1 MVSPRDQN
9 FFVTAGD
16 WLRGPWWESM
26 NRWYVKSLEPCSSK
40 VKGEHPLPVKNTM
53 LIPDSQ
59 KFFQCEL
66 ESLRTQLQAQTKAF
80 EFLNHSVTMLEK
92 ESCLQQIKI
101 QQLEEVWSPL
111 SLQGEKEGR
120 KRAEDQSQQELHGA
134 LAQGL
139 QELQKT
145 LRDSEELQQARTT
158 RCLQLLAQEIRDSKK
173 FLWEELEL
181 VREEVTF
188 IYQKL
193 QAQEDEIS
201 ENLLNI
207 QKMQKT
213 QVKCR
218 KVLTKMKQQA
228 YEPCSYPEAEEVL
241 AEGNCT
247 WKDDLQKEL
256 SNIWS
261 AVHSLQNSIDCLAL
275 SMGTRPRASCLKGP
289 AFAMAGGRP
298 HLKRSFSIIPCFV
311 FVESV
316 LLGIVILLAYRLEFT
331 DTFPVHTQ
339 GFFCYDSAYAKPYP
353 GPEAASRAPPAL
365 IYALVTAGPTFTIL
379 LGELARAFFPAP
391 PSASPV
397 SGEST
402 IVSGACCR
410 FSPPL
415 RRLVRFLGVY
425 SFGLFTTTIF
435 ANAGQVVTGNPTPH
449 FLSVCRP
456 NYTAL
461 GCPPPSPDR
470 PGPDRFVTD
479 QSACAGS
486 PSLVAAARRAFPC
499 KDAALCAYA
508 VTYTAMYVTLVFRVK
523 GSRLVKPS
531 LCLALLCPAFLVGVV
546 RVAEYRNHWSDVL
559 AGFLTGAAIATFL
572 VTCVVH
578 NFQSRPPS
586 GRRLSPWEDLSQAPT
601 MDSPLEKLSVAQEA
615 ETCRPHSTPARL
627 TPSKPQNCARRG
639 HLIPS
644 CVSSR
649 APAMCSSPRVPR
661 PRLRSEPTPLPLPL
675 PLPAPTPSQGP
686 SPSSPGP
693 GGPGGGGGRGRKL
706 LLPTPLLRD
715 LYTLSGLHPS
725 PFHRDNFSP
734 YLFAS
739 RDHLL

>member
-1 MVSPRDQN
+1 
-9 FFVTAGD
+9 
-16 WLRGPWWESM
+16 
-26 NRWYVKSLEPCSSK
+26 
-40 VKGEHPLPVKNTM
+40 
-53 LIPDSQ
+53 
-59 KFFQCEL
+59 
-66 ESLRTQLQAQTKAF
+66 
-80 EFLNHSVTMLEK
+80 
-92 ESCLQQIKI
+92 
-101 QQLEEVWSPL
+101 
-111 SLQGEKEGR
+111 
-120 KRAEDQSQQELHGA
+120 
-134 LAQGL
+134 
-139 QELQKT
+139 
-145 LRDSEELQQARTT
+145 
-158 RCLQLLAQEIRDSKK
+158 
-173 FLWEELEL
+173 
-181 VREEVTF
+181 
-188 IYQKL
+188 
-193 QAQEDEIS
+193 
-201 ENLLNI
+201 
-207 QKMQKT
+207 
-213 QVKCR
+213 
-218 KVLTKMKQQA
+218 
-228 YEPCSYPEAEEVL
+228 
-241 AEGNCT
+241 
-247 WKDDLQKEL
+247 
-256 SNIWS
+256 
-261 AVHSLQNSIDCLAL
+261 
-275 SMGTRPRASCLKGP
+275 
-289 AFAMAGGRP
+289 MAGGRP

-316 LLGIVILLAYRLEFT
+316 LLGIVVLLAYRLEFT

-365 IYALVTAGPTFTIL
+365 IYALVTAGPTLTIL

-391 PSASPV
+391 PSSRPV

-578 NFQSRPPS
+578 NFQSRPHS

-601 MDSPLEKLSVAQEA
+601 MDSPLEKLSVAQEP

>member
-1 MVSPRDQN
+1 
-9 FFVTAGD
+9 
-16 WLRGPWWESM
+16 
-26 NRWYVKSLEPCSSK
+26 
-40 VKGEHPLPVKNTM
+40 
-53 LIPDSQ
+53 
-59 KFFQCEL
+59 
-66 ESLRTQLQAQTKAF
+66 
-80 EFLNHSVTMLEK
+80 
-92 ESCLQQIKI
+92 
-101 QQLEEVWSPL
+101 
-111 SLQGEKEGR
+111 
-120 KRAEDQSQQELHGA
+120 
-134 LAQGL
+134 
-139 QELQKT
+139 
-145 LRDSEELQQARTT
+145 
-158 RCLQLLAQEIRDSKK
+158 
-173 FLWEELEL
+173 
-181 VREEVTF
+181 
-188 IYQKL
+188 
-193 QAQEDEIS
+193 
-201 ENLLNI
+201 
-207 QKMQKT
+207 
-213 QVKCR
+213 
-218 KVLTKMKQQA
+218 
-228 YEPCSYPEAEEVL
+228 
-241 AEGNCT
+241 
-247 WKDDLQKEL
+247 
-256 SNIWS
+256 
-261 AVHSLQNSIDCLAL
+261 
-275 SMGTRPRASCLKGP
+275 
-289 AFAMAGGRP
+289 MAGGRP
-298 HLKRSFSIIPCFV
+298 QLKRSFSIIPCFV
-311 FVESV
+311 FVE
-316 LLGIVILLAYRLEFT
+316 
-331 DTFPVHTQ
+331 
-339 GFFCYDSAYAKPYP
+339 
-353 GPEAASRAPPAL
+353 
-365 IYALVTAGPTFTIL
+365 IL

-391 PSASPV
+391 PSAIPV
-397 SGEST
+397 IGEST

-461 GCPPPSPDR
+461 GCLPPSPDR

-479 QSACAGS
+479 KGACAGS

-508 VTYTAMYVTLVFRVK
+508 VAYTAMYVTLVFRVK

-578 NFQSRPPS
+578 NFQSRPRS
-586 GRRLSPWEDLSQAPT
+586 GRRLSPWEDLGQTPT
-601 MDSPLEKLSVAQEA
+601 TDSRLEKLSVAQEPEA
-615 ETCRPHSTPARL
+615 CRPHSTPARL
-627 TPSKPQNCARRG
+627 TPSKPQNCAHRG

-675 PLPAPTPSQGP
+675 PLPLPAPTPSQGP
-686 SPSSPGP
+686 SPSSPGL
-693 GGPGGGGGRGRKL
+693 GGLGGGGGRGRKL

-715 LYTLSGLHPS
+715 LYTLSGLYPS

>member
-1 MVSPRDQN
+1 
-9 FFVTAGD
+9 
-16 WLRGPWWESM
+16 
-26 NRWYVKSLEPCSSK
+26 
-40 VKGEHPLPVKNTM
+40 
-53 LIPDSQ
+53 
-59 KFFQCEL
+59 
-66 ESLRTQLQAQTKAF
+66 
-80 EFLNHSVTMLEK
+80 
-92 ESCLQQIKI
+92 
-101 QQLEEVWSPL
+101 
-111 SLQGEKEGR
+111 
-120 KRAEDQSQQELHGA
+120 
-134 LAQGL
+134 
-139 QELQKT
+139 
-145 LRDSEELQQARTT
+145 
-158 RCLQLLAQEIRDSKK
+158 
-173 FLWEELEL
+173 
-181 VREEVTF
+181 
-188 IYQKL
+188 
-193 QAQEDEIS
+193 
-201 ENLLNI
+201 
-207 QKMQKT
+207 
-213 QVKCR
+213 
-218 KVLTKMKQQA
+218 
-228 YEPCSYPEAEEVL
+228 
-241 AEGNCT
+241 
-247 WKDDLQKEL
+247 
-256 SNIWS
+256 
-261 AVHSLQNSIDCLAL
+261 
-275 SMGTRPRASCLKGP
+275 
-289 AFAMAGGRP
+289 MAGGRP
-298 HLKRSFSIIPCFV
+298 QLKRSFSIIPCFV

-316 LLGIVILLAYRLEFT
+316 LLGIVVLLAYRLEFT

-339 GFFCYDSAYAKPYP
+339 GFFCYDSTYAKPYP

-365 IYALVTAGPTFTIL
+365 IYALVTAGPTLTIL

-391 PSASPV
+391 PSAIPV
-397 SGEST
+397 IGERT

-479 QSACAGS
+479 QGACAGS
-486 PSLVAAARRAFPC
+486 PNLVAAARRAFPC

-508 VTYTAMYVTLVFRVK
+508 VTYTA
-523 GSRLVKPS
+523 
-531 LCLALLCPAFLVGVV
+531 
-546 RVAEYRNHWSDVL
+546 
-559 AGFLTGAAIATFL
+559 

-586 GRRLSPWEDLSQAPT
+586 GRRLSPWEDLGQAPT
-601 MDSPLEKLSVAQEA
+601 MDSPLEKLSVAQEPEA
-615 ETCRPHSTPARL
+615 CRPHSTPARL
-627 TPSKPQNCARRG
+627 APSKPPNCARRG

-715 LYTLSGLHPS
+715 LYTLSGLYPS

>member
-1 MVSPRDQN
+1 
-9 FFVTAGD
+9 
-16 WLRGPWWESM
+16 
-26 NRWYVKSLEPCSSK
+26 
-40 VKGEHPLPVKNTM
+40 
-53 LIPDSQ
+53 
-59 KFFQCEL
+59 
-66 ESLRTQLQAQTKAF
+66 
-80 EFLNHSVTMLEK
+80 
-92 ESCLQQIKI
+92 
-101 QQLEEVWSPL
+101 
-111 SLQGEKEGR
+111 
-120 KRAEDQSQQELHGA
+120 
-134 LAQGL
+134 
-139 QELQKT
+139 
-145 LRDSEELQQARTT
+145 
-158 RCLQLLAQEIRDSKK
+158 
-173 FLWEELEL
+173 
-181 VREEVTF
+181 
-188 IYQKL
+188 
-193 QAQEDEIS
+193 
-201 ENLLNI
+201 
-207 QKMQKT
+207 
-213 QVKCR
+213 
-218 KVLTKMKQQA
+218 
-228 YEPCSYPEAEEVL
+228 
-241 AEGNCT
+241 
-247 WKDDLQKEL
+247 
-256 SNIWS
+256 
-261 AVHSLQNSIDCLAL
+261 
-275 SMGTRPRASCLKGP
+275 
-289 AFAMAGGRP
+289 MAGGRP
-298 HLKRSFSIIPCFV
+298 QLKRSFSIIPCFV
-311 FVESV
+311 FVE
-316 LLGIVILLAYRLEFT
+316 
-331 DTFPVHTQ
+331 
-339 GFFCYDSAYAKPYP
+339 
-353 GPEAASRAPPAL
+353 
-365 IYALVTAGPTFTIL
+365 IL

-391 PSASPV
+391 PSAVPII
-397 SGEST
+397 GEST

-479 QSACAGS
+479 QGACAGS

-601 MDSPLEKLSVAQEA
+601 MDSPLEKLSVAQEP
-615 ETCRPHSTPARL
+615 EGCRSHSTPARL

-639 HLIPS
+639 HLIPN

-675 PLPAPTPSQGP
+675 PLPAPAPSQGP

-715 LYTLSGLHPS
+715 LYTLSGLYPS

>member
-1 MVSPRDQN
+1 MLIRRLESPPHRVMQMRRPE
-9 FFVTAGD
+9 APPLAPSLS
-16 WLRGPWWESM
+16 LRGSAGPTASPISASA
-26 NRWYVKSLEPCSSK
+26 RRACRPSVRPAARVTSKRSGGSGGDSLDPSK
-40 VKGEHPLPVKNTM
+40 LRGWGTGPRVPTLTFLGLSFHLCAMGLTIPV
-53 LIPDSQ
+53 
-59 KFFQCEL
+59 
-66 ESLRTQLQAQTKAF
+66 
-80 EFLNHSVTMLEK
+80 
-92 ESCLQQIKI
+92 
-101 QQLEEVWSPL
+101 
-111 SLQGEKEGR
+111 
-120 KRAEDQSQQELHGA
+120 
-134 LAQGL
+134 
-139 QELQKT
+139 
-145 LRDSEELQQARTT
+145 
-158 RCLQLLAQEIRDSKK
+158 LLAARSG
-173 FLWEELEL
+173 
-181 VREEVTF
+181 
-188 IYQKL
+188 
-193 QAQEDEIS
+193 
-201 ENLLNI
+201 
-207 QKMQKT
+207 
-213 QVKCR
+213 C
-218 KVLTKMKQQA
+218 
-228 YEPCSYPEAEEVL
+228 
-241 AEGNCT
+241 
-247 WKDDLQKEL
+247 
-256 SNIWS
+256 
-261 AVHSLQNSIDCLAL
+261 
-275 SMGTRPRASCLKGP
+275 P
-289 AFAMAGGRP
+289 AFTMAGGRP
-298 HLKRSFSIIPCFV
+298 QLKRSFSIIPCFV

-316 LLGIVILLAYRLEFT
+316 LLGIVVLLAYRLEFT

-339 GFFCYDSAYAKPYP
+339 GFFCYDSTYAKPYP
-353 GPEAASRAPPAL
+353 GPEAASRVPPAL
-365 IYALVTAGPTFTIL
+365 IYALVTAGPTLTIL

-391 PSASPV
+391 PSAVPII
-397 SGEST
+397 GEST

-479 QSACAGS
+479 QGACAGS

-578 NFQSRPPS
+578 NFQSRRPS
-586 GRRLSPWEDLSQAPT
+586 GRRFSPWEDLGQAPT
-601 MDSPLEKLSVAQEA
+601 MDSPLEKLSVAQEPEA
-615 ETCRPHSTPARL
+615 CRPHSTPARL
-627 TPSKPQNCARRG
+627 TPSKSQNCARRG

-715 LYTLSGLHPS
+715 LYTLSGLYPS

>member
-1 MVSPRDQN
+1 
-9 FFVTAGD
+9 
-16 WLRGPWWESM
+16 
-26 NRWYVKSLEPCSSK
+26 
-40 VKGEHPLPVKNTM
+40 
-53 LIPDSQ
+53 
-59 KFFQCEL
+59 
-66 ESLRTQLQAQTKAF
+66 
-80 EFLNHSVTMLEK
+80 
-92 ESCLQQIKI
+92 
-101 QQLEEVWSPL
+101 
-111 SLQGEKEGR
+111 
-120 KRAEDQSQQELHGA
+120 
-134 LAQGL
+134 
-139 QELQKT
+139 
-145 LRDSEELQQARTT
+145 
-158 RCLQLLAQEIRDSKK
+158 
-173 FLWEELEL
+173 
-181 VREEVTF
+181 
-188 IYQKL
+188 
-193 QAQEDEIS
+193 
-201 ENLLNI
+201 
-207 QKMQKT
+207 
-213 QVKCR
+213 
-218 KVLTKMKQQA
+218 
-228 YEPCSYPEAEEVL
+228 
-241 AEGNCT
+241 
-247 WKDDLQKEL
+247 
-256 SNIWS
+256 
-261 AVHSLQNSIDCLAL
+261 
-275 SMGTRPRASCLKGP
+275 
-289 AFAMAGGRP
+289 MAGGRP

-339 GFFCYDSAYAKPYP
+339 GFFCYDSTYAKPYP
-353 GPEAASRAPPAL
+353 GPEAASRVPPAL
-365 IYALVTAGPTFTIL
+365 IYALVTAGPTLTIL
-379 LGELARAFFPAP
+379 LGELARAYFPTP
-391 PSASPV
+391 PSAVPV
-397 SGEST
+397 IGEST

-461 GCPPPSPDR
+461 GCLPPSPDR

-479 QSACAGS
+479 QGACAGS

-586 GRRLSPWEDLSQAPT
+586 GRRLSPWEDLGQAPT
-601 MDSPLEKLSVAQEA
+601 MDSPLEKLSVAQEP
-615 ETCRPHSTPARL
+615 EVCRPHSTPARL
-627 TPSKPQNCARRG
+627 TPSKSQNCARRG

-715 LYTLSGLHPS
+715 LYTLSGLYPS

>member
-1 MVSPRDQN
+1 MQMMFPE
-9 FFVTAGD
+9 A
-16 WLRGPWWESM
+16 P
-26 NRWYVKSLEPCSSK
+26 
-40 VKGEHPLPVKNTM
+40 PLAP
-53 LIPDSQ
+53 
-59 KFFQCEL
+59 
-66 ESLRTQLQAQTKAF
+66 
-80 EFLNHSVTMLEK
+80 
-92 ESCLQQIKI
+92 
-101 QQLEEVWSPL
+101 PL
-111 SLQGEKEGR
+111 SLRGSAGP
-120 KRAEDQSQQELHGA
+120 AGSISISA
-134 LAQGL
+134 LARSPALCLSVRPAAPGPSRRSRGSGGGSLDPVREQATGWGTGL
-139 QELQKT
+139 RVPT
-145 LRDSEELQQARTT
+145 LA
-158 RCLQLLAQEIRDSKK
+158 CLGLHFHICAMGVTISALLATRSGCP
-173 FLWEELEL
+173 
-181 VREEVTF
+181 
-188 IYQKL
+188 
-193 QAQEDEIS
+193 A
-201 ENLLNI
+201 
-207 QKMQKT
+207 
-213 QVKCR
+213 
-218 KVLTKMKQQA
+218 LT
-228 YEPCSYPEAEEVL
+228 
-241 AEGNCT
+241 
-247 WKDDLQKEL
+247 
-256 SNIWS
+256 
-261 AVHSLQNSIDCLAL
+261 
-275 SMGTRPRASCLKGP
+275 
-289 AFAMAGGRP
+289 MAGGRP
-298 HLKRSFSIIPCFV
+298 QLKRSFSIIPCFV

-316 LLGIVILLAYRLEFT
+316 LLGIVVLLAYRLEFT

-339 GFFCYDSAYAKPYP
+339 GFFCYDSTYAKPYP
-353 GPEAASRAPPAL
+353 GPEAASRVPPAL
-365 IYALVTAGPTFTIL
+365 VYALVTAGPTLTIL
-379 LGELARAFFPAP
+379 LGELARAFFPTP
-391 PSASPV
+391 PSAIPII
-397 SGEST
+397 GEST

-461 GCPPPSPDR
+461 GCLPPSPDR

-479 QSACAGS
+479 QGACAGS

-601 MDSPLEKLSVAQEA
+601 MDSPLEKLSVAQEPEA
-615 ETCRPHSTPARL
+615 CRPHSTPARL
-627 TPSKPQNCARRG
+627 TPS
-639 HLIPS
+639 
-644 CVSSR
+644 
-649 APAMCSSPRVPR
+649 
-661 PRLRSEPTPLPLPL
+661 SEC
-675 PLPAPTPSQGP
+675 QGNA
-686 SPSSPGP
+686 GKWGDLQMAVTATE
-693 GGPGGGGGRGRKL
+693 GGRWGGGRGRKL

-715 LYTLSGLHPS
+715 LYTLSGLYPS

>member
-1 MVSPRDQN
+1 MQMRRSEAPPL
-9 FFVTAGD
+9 APSLS
-16 WLRGPWWESM
+16 LRGAAGPTASPIAPSA
-26 NRWYVKSLEPCSSK
+26 RGACRPVVRPAARVTSK
-40 VKGEHPLPVKNTM
+40 R
-53 LIPDSQ
+53 S
-59 KFFQCEL
+59 
-66 ESLRTQLQAQTKAF
+66 
-80 EFLNHSVTMLEK
+80 
-92 ESCLQQIKI
+92 
-101 QQLEEVWSPL
+101 
-111 SLQGEKEGR
+111 
-120 KRAEDQSQQELHGA
+120 GA
-134 LAQGL
+134 SN
-139 QELQKT
+139 
-145 LRDSEELQQARTT
+145 RDSLDPSKLRGWGTGPRVPTLTFLGLSFHICAMGVTIPA
-158 RCLQLLAQEIRDSKK
+158 LLAARSG
-173 FLWEELEL
+173 
-181 VREEVTF
+181 
-188 IYQKL
+188 
-193 QAQEDEIS
+193 
-201 ENLLNI
+201 
-207 QKMQKT
+207 
-213 QVKCR
+213 C
-218 KVLTKMKQQA
+218 
-228 YEPCSYPEAEEVL
+228 
-241 AEGNCT
+241 
-247 WKDDLQKEL
+247 
-256 SNIWS
+256 
-261 AVHSLQNSIDCLAL
+261 
-275 SMGTRPRASCLKGP
+275 P
-289 AFAMAGGRP
+289 AFTMAGGRP
-298 HLKRSFSIIPCFV
+298 QPKRSFSIIPCFV

-316 LLGIVILLAYRLEFT
+316 LLGIVVLLAYRLEFT

-339 GFFCYDSAYAKPYP
+339 GFFCYDSTYAKPYP
-353 GPEAASRAPPAL
+353 GPEAASRVPPAL
-365 IYALVTAGPTFTIL
+365 IYALVTAGPTLTIL
-379 LGELARAFFPAP
+379 LGELARAFSPAP
-391 PSASPV
+391 PSAIPII
-397 SGEST
+397 GEST

-479 QSACAGS
+479 QGACAGS

-578 NFQSRPPS
+578 NFQSRRPS
-586 GRRLSPWEDLSQAPT
+586 GRRLSPWEDLGQAPT
-601 MDSPLEKLSVAQEA
+601 MDSPLEKLSVAQEPEA
-615 ETCRPHSTPARL
+615 CRPHSTPARL
-627 TPSKPQNCARRG
+627 TPSKSQNCARRG

-675 PLPAPTPSQGP
+675 PLPAPAPSQGP

-715 LYTLSGLHPS
+715 LYTLSGLYPS

>member
-1 MVSPRDQN
+1 PDP
-9 FFVTAGD
+9 FF
-16 WLRGPWWESM
+16 
-26 NRWYVKSLEPCSSK
+26 
-40 VKGEHPLPVKNTM
+40 
-53 LIPDSQ
+53 
-59 KFFQCEL
+59 
-66 ESLRTQLQAQTKAF
+66 
-80 EFLNHSVTMLEK
+80 
-92 ESCLQQIKI
+92 
-101 QQLEEVWSPL
+101 PL
-111 SLQGEKEGR
+111 SSLSISLPTLTGR
-120 KRAEDQSQQELHGA
+120 Q
-134 LAQGL
+134 
-139 QELQKT
+139 
-145 LRDSEELQQARTT
+145 
-158 RCLQLLAQEIRDSKK
+158 
-173 FLWEELEL
+173 
-181 VREEVTF
+181 
-188 IYQKL
+188 
-193 QAQEDEIS
+193 
-201 ENLLNI
+201 
-207 QKMQKT
+207 
-213 QVKCR
+213 
-218 KVLTKMKQQA
+218 
-228 YEPCSYPEAEEVL
+228 
-241 AEGNCT
+241 
-247 WKDDLQKEL
+247 
-256 SNIWS
+256 
-261 AVHSLQNSIDCLAL
+261 
-275 SMGTRPRASCLKGP
+275 
-289 AFAMAGGRP
+289 
-298 HLKRSFSIIPCFV
+298 
-311 FVESV
+311 SV
-316 LLGIVILLAYRLEFT
+316 LLGIVVLLAYRLEFT

-339 GFFCYDSAYAKPYP
+339 GFFCYDSTYAKPYP
-353 GPEAASRAPPAL
+353 GPEATSRAPPAL
-365 IYALVTAGPTFTIL
+365 IYALVTAGPTLTIL

-391 PSASPV
+391 PSAVPII
-397 SGEST
+397 GEST

-479 QSACAGS
+479 QGACAGS

-572 VTCVVH
+572 E
-578 NFQSRPPS
+578 PE
-586 GRRLSPWEDLSQAPT
+586 G
-601 MDSPLEKLSVAQEA
+601 
-615 ETCRPHSTPARL
+615 CRPHSTPARL

-639 HLIPS
+639 HLIPN

-715 LYTLSGLHPS
+715 LYTLSGLYPS